1 MGNSF
6 KLLRIFSVVFKVMSW
21 VVLVLITVGVV
32 GVILSKDPAANTP
45 PVLLN
50 MVFSGLLGFLVMY
63 TLGEIIRLLLV
74 IESNTR
80 KT

>member
-6 KLLRIFSVVFKVMSW
+6 KLLRIFSVVFKVLAW
-21 VVLVLITVGVV
+21 VVLILIAIGVV
-32 GVILSKDPAANTP
+32 GVVMSKNPQTLNP
-45 PVLLN
+45 PVILN
-50 MVFSGLLGFLVMY
+50 MVFSGLVGFLVMY

-80 KT
+80 KS